1 VNSLRISDPNSL
13 RNTHKASTRFPTTKN
28 PLTDSI
34 NKTDDTPV
42 GGYTDVPEGKELEV
56 KLVTENEEVPVQDN
70 RRKGWF
76 CSRLC
81 RNYNRSFLFALGL
94 QYFNTGMRSMI
105 TMAI

>member
-1 VNSLRISDPNSL
+1 M
-13 RNTHKASTRFPTTKN
+13 
-28 PLTDSI
+28 DSI
-34 NKTDDTPV
+34 NKTDDAPV
-42 GGYTDVPEGKELEV
+42 GYTEVPDTQAKELEV
-56 KLVTENEEVPVQDN
+56 KLVTKADEEPPQDD
-70 RRKGWF
+70 RRRGWF

>member
-1 VNSLRISDPNSL
+1 M
-13 RNTHKASTRFPTTKN
+13 
-28 PLTDSI
+28 DSI
-34 NKTDDTPV
+34 NKTDDTPA
-42 GGYTDVPEGKELEV
+42 GYTEVPETQAKELEV
-56 KLVTENEEVPVQDN
+56 KLVTKVDEEQPQDD
-70 RRKGWF
+70 RRRGWF